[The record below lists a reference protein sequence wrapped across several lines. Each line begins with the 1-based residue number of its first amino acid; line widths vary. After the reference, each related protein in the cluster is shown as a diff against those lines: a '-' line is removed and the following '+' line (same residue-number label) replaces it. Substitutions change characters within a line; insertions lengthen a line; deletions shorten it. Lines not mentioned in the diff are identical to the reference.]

1 MDYKDYYKTLGV
13 SKTASKEELKK
24 AYRKLAR
31 QYHPD
36 VNPGNKAAEDKFK
49 EVNEA
54 YEVLSDPAKR
64 EKYEKFGSQWQQYE
78 RGGGR
83 PEDFDWTQWTS
94 RPAGGTYTQTI
105 SPEDLEQ
112 ILGGMGGAGG
122 FSDFFEVLFGNLGGN
137 LGRSPSGRPAGRRS
151 TAGREQT
158 QRSLR
163 GRDNE
168 QTVQVSLED
177 ALRGTTVSLQ
187 WEGGKRVEAKIPPGV
202 RSGSRVRLGGQG
214 GAGAGGG
221 QAGDLYLKIEVLP
234 HPTFEREGD
243 DLKVTIP
250 VDLYTALLGGKVMVP
265 TLERPAEL
273 TIPAET
279 NNGCVFRLRGLGMP
293 QLKNPKERGNLYAT
307 TQVQLPSKLS
317 QAEKELFEKLRGLRK
332 G

>member
-13 SKTASKEELKK
+13 SKTASKDELKK

-83 PEDFDWTQWTS
+83 PENFDWTQWTS
-94 RPAGGTYTQTI
+94 RPAGQTYTQTI

-112 ILGGMGGAGG
+112 ILGGMGGVGG
-122 FSDFFEVLFGNLGGN
+122 FSDFFEMLFGNLG
-137 LGRSPSGRPAGRRS
+137 GRPAGRRS
-151 TAGREQT
+151 ATGREQT
-158 QRSLR
+158 RRSLR

-168 QTVQVSLED
+168 QPMQISLED
-177 ALRGTTVSLQ
+177 AFRGTTVSLQ
-187 WEGGKRVEAKIPPGV
+187 WQGGKRVEAKIPPGV
-202 RSGSRVRLGGQG
+202 RTGSRVRLSGQG
-214 GAGAGGG
+214 EAGAGGG

-234 HPTFEREGD
+234 HPVFERDGD
-243 DLKVTIP
+243 DLKVSIP
-250 VDLYTALLGGKVMVP
+250 VDLYSALLGGKVMVP
-265 TLERPAEL
+265 TLERPVEL

-279 NNGCVFRLRGLGMP
+279 SNGRVFRLRGLGMP
-293 QLKNPKERGNLYAT
+293 LLKNPQERGNLYAT
-307 TQVQLPSKLS
+307 AQVQLPSKLS
-317 QAEKELFEKLRGLRK
+317 QAEKDLFEKLRALRK